1 MPTGVWILNLLMH
14 TTYHSLVQITFPFFS
29 FYLFFVIPQLFYLW
43 IAYQL
48 PPKSLFS
55 SVQLC
60 LVDST
65 SFGAEFIAQSVVA
78 IPLLC
83 GPRFVFVLLATGQVV
98 KVRSLQLCFFCFCF
112 FFFCPSPSNVTNWPS
127 CVCVLYFLL
136 RWCESSSGG
145 RTAELNFCKNYKI
158 NWNF

>member
-1 MPTGVWILNLLMH
+1 MH

-29 FYLFFVIPQLFYLW
+29 FYLFFVLPQLFYLW

-55 SVQLC
+55 SAQLCPVLFSSVQLC

-65 SFGAEFIAQSVVA
+65 SFGAVFIAQSVVA

-98 KVRSLQLCFFCFCF
+98 KVRSLQLLLFLFL

-127 CVCVLYFLL
+127 CVCVSL
-136 RWCESSSGG
+136 RVGG